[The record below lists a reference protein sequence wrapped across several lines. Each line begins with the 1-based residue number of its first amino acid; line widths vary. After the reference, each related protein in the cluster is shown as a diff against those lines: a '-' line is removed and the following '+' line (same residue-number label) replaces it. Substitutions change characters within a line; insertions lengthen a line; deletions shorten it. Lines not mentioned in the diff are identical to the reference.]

1 MDNTTPTEA
10 EKQQSEPEQKPPF
23 MNFWVRCYGNLFEAL
38 QSTTSN
44 NALSRILGH
53 GTLLDKFL
61 MGIAAV
67 CAAGAGTALPLM
79 NIVFGNVISDFNGYF
94 IPGSGVTKEEF
105 LNSAN
110 QSVLYIVYLFI
121 GKFLLGY
128 ISMFCVRMT
137 GIRISARLRLSYLQ
151 ALFNQPIS
159 VFDTLPSGRP
169 TATITTSSNTI
180 QAGISDKLATLIQSL
195 ALIIGAYTIAF
206 RYSWSLTLVSSA
218 SLLFISI
225 TYGILIPIYLKLQKR
240 VEQAD
245 EKSSSIAGE
254 ALGSIRTIVS
264 CCAEGRL
271 AARYG
276 EWVAESRKRGMRLAP
291 QIGAQLAPSN
301 FAMYASFALT
311 FWFGVRQFAS
321 GNISDIGPV
330 ITVIFSVIIVGA
342 TLSFLATPIIAI
354 SKAVSASTAFF
365 EMIDAPK
372 PKTSGLKDQDVA
384 TTDICFEDVNFS
396 YPTRPNVK
404 IINNL
409 TLDIPAGKITAL
421 VGPSGCGKST
431 IVALLERWYQIE
443 TQFEGDAAPS
453 SHSPQSEEDPQ
464 NEKEQGTETTP
475 NSGSIKIG
483 PHDLYDLD
491 LKWWRSQIGLV
502 QQEPFTFNTTIFQNV
517 AYGLVGSRWENEPEE
532 VKRELVKEACKE
544 AFASEYIEKLP
555 LGYDTM
561 VGENGLKLS
570 GGQRQRLAIARSIIK
585 RPPILILDEA
595 TSSIDVRGERI
606 VQEALDRV
614 SKNRTTIT
622 IAHRLSTI
630 KKADK
635 IIVLKGGESIEQ
647 GTHEELLQFKGLY
660 HSLVENQRLEMGDQ
674 DTDIQ
679 GDANSKNQVEEMQTL
694 LKEASRV
701 DTVGDPG
708 QEPEPTYRARS
719 LFTSVGL
726 FLWEQRKL
734 WYLDVAIVIG
744 AAGCGSAYA
753 IQSYIFAQLTIVFQ
767 LSGDALINR
776 SEFWSL
782 MFFILALA
790 VGLFYFIL
798 GFASTR
804 LSAYICGTYRQ
815 QYFEHIITKPIHFFD
830 EEGNSTGSLAARL
843 SADPTQLQELV
854 GHQMAFPLISVF
866 NIIGCISVAF
876 SFGWKLTLV
885 ALFSAFP
892 LIIIAMFIRV
902 RYEVQFEK
910 MNAAVFESSS
920 QFASEAI
927 SAFRTVASL
936 TLEDTITTRYSN
948 LLQDHVTKA
957 FKKARFATLIFAAA
971 DSIELPCMALCF
983 WYLYGSRLLSTY
995 EYDVLRFMV
1004 IYIAVVMGGQAAGQF
1019 GSLTPNI
1026 AQATGAA
1033 NRIISVRPPENNND
1047 GEKKTV
1053 GRFEGG
1059 AQIDFKSVN
1068 FKYPTRDITVFKN
1081 LSFTIEKGQ
1090 FAALVGPSVGCGK
1103 STVIGLL
1110 EKFYEYQSGTITID
1124 GHDLHTLDVSSYR
1137 QSVSLVSQEP
1147 ALYQGSVKDNVLLGV
1162 DPTKFTDEDVQKAC
1176 KDANIHDFIISL
1188 PEGYNTDVGLR
1199 GLAMSGGQKQRICI
1213 ARALIRNPSIL
1224 LLDEATSSLDS
1235 ESEKHVQ
1242 EAIERTAKGRTVVV
1256 VAHRLATV
1264 QNADVIFVF
1273 GDGGILEV
1281 GTHAGLLKQRGTYYQ
1296 MCESQA
1302 LDR

>member
-1 MDNTTPTEA
+1 MDNTQTEDG
-10 EKQQSEPEQKPPF
+10 KQPPEPEQKPPF
-23 MNFWVRCYGNLFEAL
+23 KNFW
-38 QSTTSN
+38 
-44 NALSRILGH
+44 RILGH
-53 GTLLDKFL
+53 GILLDKIL
-61 MGIAAV
+61 MGVAAL

-79 NIVFGNVISDFNGYF
+79 NIVFGNVISEFNGYF
-94 IPGSGVTKEEF
+94 IPGSGVTKEQF
-105 LNSAN
+105 LNSVN

-128 ISMFCVRMT
+128 ISMFSLRMT

-159 VFDTLPSGRP
+159 VFDTLPPGRP
-169 TATITTSSNTI
+169 TNTITTFSNTI
-180 QAGISDKLATLIQSL
+180 QAGISDKLSTLVQSF
-195 ALIIGAYTIAF
+195 ALVIGAYTVAF
-206 RYSWSLTLVSSA
+206 RYSWSLTLVSS
-218 SLLFISI
+218 SSILFISLL
-225 TYGILIPIYLKLQKR
+225 YGILVPIYLKMQKK

-245 EKSSSIAGE
+245 EKASSIAGE

-276 EWVAESRKRGMRLAP
+276 EWVSEARKRGIRLAP

-321 GNISDIGPV
+321 NNIPDVGPV
-330 ITVIFSVIIVGA
+330 ITVIFSVLIVVS
-342 TLSFLATPIIAI
+342 TLSFIATPIIAI
-354 SKAVSASTAFF
+354 SKAVSASTYFF

-372 PKTSGLKDQDVA
+372 PKTSGLKDQDVS
-384 TTDICFEDVNFS
+384 TMDIRFEDVNFS
-396 YPTRPNVK
+396 YPSRPNVK
-404 IINNL
+404 IVNNL
-409 TLDIPAGKITAL
+409 TLDIQAGKITAL

-431 IVALLERWYQIE
+431 IVALLERWYQIVN
-443 TQFEGDAAPS
+443 
-453 SHSPQSEEDPQ
+453 H
-464 NEKEQGTETTP
+464 
-475 NSGSIKIG
+475 GSIKIG
-483 PHDLYDLD
+483 SHNLYDLD

-502 QQEPFTFNTTIFQNV
+502 QQEPFTFNTTIYKNV
-517 AYGLVGSRWENEPEE
+517 AYGLVGSKWENETEE
-532 VKRELVKEACKE
+532 VKKELVKEACRE
-544 AFASEYIEKLP
+544 SFASEYIERLP

-647 GTHEELLQFKGLY
+647 GTHDELLEFEGLY
-660 HSLVENQRLEMGDQ
+660 HSLVKNQRLEMGDQ
-674 DTDIQ
+674 DPNIQ
-679 GDANSKNQVEEMQTL
+679 HEASSKSQLEDMQNL
-694 LKEASRV
+694 LKEVSRA
-701 DTVGDPG
+701 DTGGVPD
-708 QEPEPTYRARS
+708 QEPESTYKERS
-719 LFTSVGL
+719 LFASVGL

-734 WYLDVAIVIG
+734 WYFDIAIVIC
-744 AAGCGSAYA
+744 AAGCGSAFA
-753 IQSYIFAQLTIVFQ
+753 IQSYLFAQLTAVFQ
-767 LSGDALINR
+767 LSGAELIDR
-776 SEFWSL
+776 SEFWAL
-782 MFFILALA
+782 MFFILALC
-790 VGLFYFIL
+790 VGFFYFIL
-798 GFASTR
+798 GFASTS
-804 LSAYICGTYRQ
+804 LSANICGTYRQ
-815 QYFEHIITKPIHFFD
+815 QYFGHIITKPIQFFD
-830 EEGNSTGSLAARL
+830 KEGNSAGSLAARL
-843 SADPTQLQELV
+843 STDPTQLQELV

-876 SFGWKLTLV
+876 AFGWKLTLV

-892 LIIIAMFIRV
+892 LIILAMFIRV
-902 RYEVQFEK
+902 RYEVKFEK

-927 SAFRTVASL
+927 SAFRTVTSL

-948 LLQDHVTKA
+948 LLQDHVKKA
-957 FKKARFATLIFAAA
+957 FEKAKFATLIFAAS

-983 WYLYGSRLLSTY
+983 WYGGQLLSTY

-1004 IYIAVVMGGQAAGQF
+1004 IYIAVVLGGQVAGQF

-1033 NRIISVRPPENNND
+1033 NRILSVRPSENSND
-1047 GEKKTV
+1047 GEKKIV

-1059 AQIDFKSVN
+1059 ARIDFKSVN
-1068 FKYPTRDITVFKN
+1068 FKYPTRDVTVFKN
-1081 LSFTIEKGQ
+1081 LNFTIEKGQ
-1090 FAALVGPSVGCGK
+1090 FAALVGPSEGCGK

-1124 GHDLHTLDVSSYR
+1124 GHDLNTLDVSSYR

-1162 DPTKFTDEDVQKAC
+1162 DPTAFTDEDVQKAC

-1242 EAIERTAKGRTVVV
+1242 NAIERTAKGRTVVV

-1273 GDGGILEV
+1273 SEGGILEV
-1281 GTHAGLLKQRGTYYQ
+1281 GDHSTLLKRRGTYYQ